1 VDEVLDAPADHRF
14 ASLPMTLDF
23 QWLGHEY
30 YNAVVG
36 APASM
41 ADMDAFLVGERGS
54 YGLN

>member
-23 QWLGHEY
+23 LWLGHEY

-36 APASM
+36 APAST

-54 YGLN
+54 YRLN